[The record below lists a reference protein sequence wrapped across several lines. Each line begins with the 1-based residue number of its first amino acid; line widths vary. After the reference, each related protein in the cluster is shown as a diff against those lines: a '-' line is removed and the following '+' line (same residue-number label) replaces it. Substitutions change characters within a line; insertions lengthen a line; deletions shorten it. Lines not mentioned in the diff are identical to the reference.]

1 MRALPLLAFAALCAC
16 SLGRSARTFAES
28 GCEVL
33 PLIGNAWPA
42 ALAADADGGLALAG
56 ESAGPR
62 LIAGS
67 AALEGS
73 GAFLLR
79 TDPGGAISSI
89 PSIGAGRTMQLT
101 AAPDGRTLLVGQAQK
116 QCLATKFDSRGRE
129 LWSSRLTGDAESA
142 CRAVAVDERSADAWA
157 VGEVTGSIGPTRSA
171 GGRGVFLL
179 EIPGGA
185 GGGRA
190 LG

>member
-16 SLGRSARTFAES
+16 SFGRSARTLAES

-67 AALEGS
+67 AALEAP

-79 TDPGGAISSI
+79 TDAGGAVSWIR
-89 PSIGAGRTMQLT
+89 SIGAVRTMALA
-101 AAPDGRTLLVGQAQK
+101 AAPHGATLLVGQAQK

-129 LWSSRLTGDAESA
+129 LWTSRLTADSESA
-142 CRAVAVDERSADAWA
+142 CRAVAGGER
-157 VGEVTGSIGPTRSA
+157 R
-171 GGRGVFLL
+171 GGAR
-179 EIPGGA
+179 A
-185 GGGRA
+185 GGGVTRGVGPA
-190 LG
+190 RPGGVGGRLWPE

>member
-1 MRALPLLAFAALCAC
+1 MRALPALVFAALCAC
-16 SLGRSARTFAES
+16 SFGRSARTFAES

-67 AALEGS
+67 AALEAP

-79 TDPGGAISSI
+79 TDAGGAVSWIR
-89 PSIGAGRTMQLT
+89 SIGGGRTMAL
-101 AAPDGRTLLVGQAQK
+101 AIAPDGATLLVGQAQK
-116 QCLATKFDSRGRE
+116 QCVAAKFDSRGRG
-129 LWSSRLTGDAESA
+129 LWASRLSRGGEAGR
-142 CRAVAVDERSADAWA
+142 RAVAGGER
-157 VGEVTGSIGPTRSA
+157 T
-171 GGRGVFLL
+171 
-179 EIPGGA
+179 

-190 LG
+190 GGGVTGSPRPAR

>member
-1 MRALPLLAFAALCAC
+1 
-16 SLGRSARTFAES
+16 ES

-67 AALEGS
+67 AALEGP

-79 TDPGGAISSI
+79 TDAGGAVSWIRG
-89 PSIGAGRTMQLT
+89 IGAVRTMALA
-101 AAPDGRTLLVGQAQK
+101 AAPDGATLLVGQAQK

-129 LWSSRLTGDAESA
+129 LWTSRLTGDGESA
-142 CRAVAVDERSADAWA
+142 CRAVAVDERRPRR
-157 VGEVTGSIGPTRSA
+157 GPRQ
-171 GGRGVFLL
+171 RRRRW
-179 EIPGGA
+179 IP
-185 GGGRA
+185 GRA
-190 LG
+190 LGRGRNAMDLGRRRTRR

>member
-79 TDPGGAISSI
+79 TDPGGAISWI
-89 PSIGAGRTMQLT
+89 RSIGAVRTMALA
-101 AAPDGRTLLVGQAQK
+101 AAPDGATLLVGQAQK

-129 LWSSRLTGDAESA
+129 LWSSRLTGDGESA
-142 CRAVAVDERSADAWA
+142 CRAVAGGGRSANASGG
-157 VGEVTGSIGPTRSA
+157 GEVTGRLGPAASA
-171 GGRGVFLL
+171 GGGGVV
-179 EIPGGA
+179 P
-185 GGGRA
+185 
-190 LG
+190 